1 MTSLSICWVFP
12 LQEKVG
18 LEVPA
23 VLAEA
28 AAAPAEEFGVPE
40 VPEEL
45 LSSEEYVLVPSTPE
59 LIAPASAVQTPAAPE
74 QAMPF
79 LLFYIPS

>member
-1 MTSLSICWVFP
+1 MA
-12 LQEKVG
+12 

-28 AAAPAEEFGVPE
+28 PAAPVEEFGVPE

-59 LIAPASAVQTPAAPE
+59 LIAPASAAHTPAAPE

-79 LLFYIPS
+79 SLFFIPCP